1 MHTLEGMQKDK
12 LTTEKI
18 VVSPPKEVVKRRT
31 VLRKKISIVNGLLLV
46 SVLLIGFS
54 GYNLLIK
61 QQKTSGVVQLE
72 PSTAIITEDVQEPEE
87 KRPDMT
93 QEYSVPAEQPRS
105 IIIPSIGT
113 DGFVQKVG
121 LTSKNAVAVPNNI
134 HVAGWYINSV
144 VPGAEGL
151 SIIDGHVSGK
161 YENGVF
167 YYLKKLKKGDVFQIE
182 FGDKSLK
189 TFEVVDTKQMAESE
203 SAEFLFE
210 KNNEI
215 REQLNLIT
223 CGGNFNKDSQQFADR
238 VVVVSR
244 LVQ

>member
-1 MHTLEGMQKDK
+1 MQKDNQNSSEP
-12 LTTEKI
+12 TIDT
-18 VVSPPKEVVKRRT
+18 PKNVTKRYAG
-31 VLRKKISIVNGLLLV
+31 LRKKMTIVNGLLVV

-87 KRPDMT
+87 KRPDMN
-93 QEYSVPAEQPRS
+93 QEYSVPAEQPRR
-105 IIIPSIGT
+105 IIIPSTTT
-113 DGFVQKVG
+113 DGFIQKVG

-161 YENGVF
+161 YENGIF
-167 YYLKKLKKGDVFQIE
+167 YYLKKLKIGDTFQIE

-189 TFEVVDTKQMAESE
+189 TFEIIDTKQLPESE
-203 SAEFLFE
+203 SAEFLFQ
-210 KNNEI
+210 KNSDI
-215 REQLNLIT
+215 KEQLNLIT

-244 LVQ
+244 LVL

>member
-1 MHTLEGMQKDK
+1 MQKDNQNSSEP
-12 LTTEKI
+12 TIDT
-18 VVSPPKEVVKRRT
+18 PKNVTKRYAG
-31 VLRKKISIVNGLLLV
+31 LRKKMTIVNGLLVV

-87 KRPDMT
+87 KKPDMN
-93 QEYSVPAEQPRS
+93 QEYDVPADQPRR
-105 IIIPSIGT
+105 IIIKSLTT
-113 DGFVQKVG
+113 DGFIQKVG

-189 TFEVVDTKQMAESE
+189 TFEVVDTKQLPESE
-203 SAEFLFE
+203 SAEFLFQ
-210 KNNEI
+210 KNSDI
-215 REQLNLIT
+215 KEQLNLIT
-223 CGGNFNKDSQQFADR
+223 CGGNFNKESQQFADR

-244 LVQ
+244 LVL